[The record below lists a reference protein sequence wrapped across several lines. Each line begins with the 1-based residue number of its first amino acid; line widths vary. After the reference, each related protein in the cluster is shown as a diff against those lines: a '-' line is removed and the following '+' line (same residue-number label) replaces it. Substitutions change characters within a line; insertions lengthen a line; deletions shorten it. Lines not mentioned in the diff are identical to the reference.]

1 MSLLCSRRT
10 PISSRRD
17 HRAGVMVATYTH
29 RPPGHHSASGIDAMP
44 FVLRRRKTFPN
55 AFSNG
60 LSVVE
65 DVPRD
70 QKAVDELLSVVVA
83 L

>member
-1 MSLLCSRRT
+1 
-10 PISSRRD
+10 
-17 HRAGVMVATYTH
+17 
-29 RPPGHHSASGIDAMP
+29 MP